1 MSASIVSSTLTAK
14 TFEELPSLVQAA
26 VMKYFTK
33 EDFNDE
39 FVNNRHMNGSA
50 KTQMLLG
57 ALEDIQK
64 YQVATDKG
72 FAWMLVMV
80 SRYGR
85 GKDEMMGGLV
95 KMRQQIDDEEEQK
108 KEAEEERD
116 AQKKKVWIEEY
127 KKTLAQQ
134 PPKKVMPQNLV
145 TKNLLR
151 EVLGEYMHK
160 KRPDPETDKYK
171 CNVCNVCLSSHGAL
185 YNHNKSKSHLKMVQ
199 YVTIPT
205 TV

>member
-14 TFEELPSLVQAA
+14 TFEEMPSLVQAA
-26 VMKYFTK
+26 VMKYWNK
-33 EDFNDE
+33 EDFVDE
-39 FVNNRHMNGSA
+39 FVNNRHMNGTA
-50 KTQMLLG
+50 RTQMLLG

-64 YQVATDKG
+64 YNVVSDKG

-80 SRYGR
+80 SRCGR
-85 GKDEMMGGLV
+85 GKEEMMGGLM
-95 KMRQQIDDEEEQK
+95 KMRQQIEDEEEQK
-108 KEAEEERD
+108 REAAEDRD
-116 AQKKKVWIEEY
+116 AQNKKMWIEEY

-160 KRPDPETDKYK
+160 KRPEPETEKYK
-171 CNVCNVCLSSHGAL
+171 CKACNVCLSSHGAL
-185 YNHNKSKSHLKMVQ
+185 YNHNKSKTHLKMVD

-205 TV
+205 MS